1 MSLESM
7 SAVVSTSTLVSQ
19 LYPTRNGLV
28 SVFIQLQLNELVIIS
43 IIIIMLLFYNCRLT
57 EAQNRMSIEHTH
69 NTQPRAQTK
78 VQSRLRSE
86 SRTAPT
92 GSNMSRSPT
101 VVNAVC
107 VHKEVHYH
115 KEVHN

>member
-7 SAVVSTSTLVSQ
+7 SAVASTSTLVSQ

-69 NTQPRAQTK
+69 NTPKSKVGCDRNRA
-78 VQSRLRSE
+78 LRPLE
-86 SRTAPT
+86 AT
-92 GSNMSRSPT
+92 
-101 VVNAVC
+101 
-107 VHKEVHYH
+107 
-115 KEVHN
+115 

>member
-7 SAVVSTSTLVSQ
+7 SAVASTSTLVSQ

-69 NTQPRAQTK
+69 NTQPRGVHRPKSK
-78 VQSRLRSE
+78 VGCDRNRALRPLE
-86 SRTAPT
+86 AT
-92 GSNMSRSPT
+92 
-101 VVNAVC
+101 
-107 VHKEVHYH
+107 
-115 KEVHN
+115 